1 MPVDEHDIAEVTARL
16 GGVTPEGVTLIP
28 VDYAW
33 GSPATAGLWR
43 AEVPD
48 TRTADTRSFVKLLRH
63 PRLWPQLELI
73 PEGPPRDF
81 FLSTFPWRFELD
93 MALSGIADVLPEG
106 MRMPEL
112 RHHEQF
118 DDDHVGLWSEL
129 VDERAGP
136 WSTDEL
142 RRAAYLLGRLAA
154 RRREGADINER
165 LPEICRQLPRG
176 AALRYLIEGRVLVG
190 ARAELTDDAL
200 WAHPAMVQALAATGD
215 LDLRTAL
222 LDQIELALPVL
233 GELDRLPQT
242 YAHGDASVQNIL
254 VCHGEDDLIVI
265 DWGFGSL
272 LAVGFDLGQLL
283 VGAMHAGL
291 TPASEITAIDEAV
304 FPAYLEGLAD
314 EGYAVDADDVRFGYL
329 GSLFARSLFT
339 ALPADE
345 LGSGDVADERLAL
358 LTLER
363 VRLTRAMLDLT
374 APAVAARLAT
384 SSDSSGRATPP
395 VSPESQHG

>member
-1 MPVDEHDIAEVTARL
+1 MPVDEHDIAAVTARL
-16 GGVTPEGVTLIP
+16 GGVTPEDVTL
-28 VDYAW
+28 
-33 GSPATAGLWR
+33 TASTTPGALPRPPGCGGLR
-43 AEVPD
+43 SRHA
-48 TRTADTRSFVKLLRH
+48 RTGGPRSFVKLLRH
-63 PRLWPQLELI
+63 PRLWPQLQLI

-81 FLSTFPWRFELD
+81 FLSSFPWRFELD
-93 MALSGIADVLPEG
+93 MVLSGIADVLPEG

-112 RHHEQF
+112 RHHEHF

-142 RRAAYLLGRLAA
+142 SRAAYLLGRLAA
-154 RRREGADINER
+154 RRREGAEVNER

-176 AALRYLIEGRVLVG
+176 AALRYLVEGRVLVG

-200 WAHPAMVQALAATGD
+200 WAHPAMVEALAATGD

-222 LDQIELALPVL
+222 LDQLDLALPVL

-265 DWGFGSL
+265 DWGFASL

-283 VGAMHAGL
+283 VGPMQPG
-291 TPASEITAIDEAV
+291 
-304 FPAYLEGLAD
+304 
-314 EGYAVDADDVRFGYL
+314 
-329 GSLFARSLFT
+329 
-339 ALPADE
+339 
-345 LGSGDVADERLAL
+345 
-358 LTLER
+358 
-363 VRLTRAMLDLT
+363 
-374 APAVAARLAT
+374 
-384 SSDSSGRATPP
+384 
-395 VSPESQHG
+395 